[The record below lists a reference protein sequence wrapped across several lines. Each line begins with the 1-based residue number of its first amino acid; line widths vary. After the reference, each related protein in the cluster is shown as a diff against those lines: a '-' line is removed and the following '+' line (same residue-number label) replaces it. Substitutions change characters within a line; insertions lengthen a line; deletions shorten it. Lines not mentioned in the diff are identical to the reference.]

1 MVRDTLIKI
10 SLPVFIFI
18 EEIGIMITSI
28 IAVVV
33 LIILVKVL
41 LHLSKNNKTV
51 RKILLDLKAKL
62 MWSSI
67 LRYILHSYFIS
78 VYLALSFL
86 NKIIERTSNETVL
99 ALAQTKLY
107 FTLFL
112 AVAFPTIPTVWLVYN
127 KIKLIDETFLK
138 SYGSLY

>member
-1 MVRDTLIKI
+1 
-10 SLPVFIFI
+10 
-18 EEIGIMITSI
+18 MITSI